1 MELQIVQVFKYN
13 SLDYLM
19 TMQEM
24 KNALKLS
31 KPVYLFGKSGTYKT
45 TLLKQIDHAIFV
57 SIQDIQEFDDLYKWI
72 QPSIVDIFYKAPKKR
87 ICVIDNIDFLHTH
100 EKKVLTQFLKQF
112 KLEEKKKKTRTFS
125 LVLCGTNC
133 YDKKIKEIMK
143 FCTCIQT
150 KATRDIA
157 HNQYEK
163 SIQINIKQIMTKQ
176 FKDDFMIENEKA
188 TQALLFHENL
198 IDVVQKEN
206 FPFYQTILQ
215 NLCVGDYFDRIS
227 FQKQLWIFNEMTY
240 YIKLLHN
247 YYLYQQS
254 NITPKKVSEYRFTK
268 VLTKYSNEYN
278 NNTFIIG
285 LCHKV
290 NCSKKDLYY
299 RLLREQ
305 TDELT
310 TNEINRATLYFQLK
324 V

>member
-1 MELQIVQVFKYN
+1 MTLQEI
-13 SLDYLM
+13 
-19 TMQEM
+19 

-31 KPVYLFGKSGTYKT
+31 KPIYLHGKSGTGKT
-45 TLLKQIDHAIFV
+45 TLLKQFEHAVFV
-57 SIQDIQEFDDLYKWI
+57 SIQDIEEFDDLYKVV
-72 QPSIVDIFYKAPKKR
+72 QPSIVDIFHKAPKKK

-100 EKKVLTQFLKQF
+100 EKKIMTQFLKQF

-125 LVLCGTNC
+125 LILCGTNS

-143 FCTCIQT
+143 YCTCIQT
-150 KATRDIA
+150 NSVKEIEY
-157 HNQYEK
+157 NQYEK
-163 SIQINIKQIMTKQ
+163 SIQTNIKQIMTKS

-198 IDVVQKEN
+198 IDVVQPN
-206 FPFYQTILQ
+206 QYPFYQKILQ

-247 YYLYQQS
+247 YYLYQES
-254 NITPKKVSEYRFTK
+254 KIVPKKVSEYRFTK

-285 LCHKV
+285 LCHKL
-290 NCSKKDLYY
+290 NCSKKDLFYKLV
-299 RLLREQ
+299 RQQ

-310 TNEINRATLYFQLK
+310 TNELNRVLLYFQLK